1 MRIITCPISSFTN
14 FTKITQ
20 SSWKCNIQV
29 KSFTLSVWVVVV
41 FSVYIVD
48 AAVRIYLFIFVS
60 LCEFCTYSIDLIL
73 TMAH

>member
-1 MRIITCPISSFTN
+1 MRITCPICSFTN
-14 FTKITQ
+14 LTKIPQ
-20 SSWKCNIQV
+20 SSLKCNIQV